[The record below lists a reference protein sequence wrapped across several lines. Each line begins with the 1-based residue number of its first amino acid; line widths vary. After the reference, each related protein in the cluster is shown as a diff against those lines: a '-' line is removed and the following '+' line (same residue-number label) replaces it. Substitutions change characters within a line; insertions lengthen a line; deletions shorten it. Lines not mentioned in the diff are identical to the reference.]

1 MAELA
6 SAMPDEGG
14 YVTWT
19 TRAFGPFWG
28 FQVGWWSWLD
38 SFVDVAVYPALFV
51 EYLRYWHPTLAP
63 LERWLLALAFIVALT
78 TLNLLGVRP
87 TGRAAVALAVA
98 ALAPVALLVAVGL
111 PRMAAAPWTPFTIEG
126 PTLASGLGL
135 GLAVVMWNYA
145 GWDTPSTVL
154 GETRAPE
161 HAFRRA
167 LLLAVPLVGVSYV
180 LPVGVV
186 LASGAADWTTWTTGA
201 LPALAA
207 RVGGAWLGHAVAAG
221 AVLSTAGLFMAL
233 LLTNSRLPY
242 VPARAGQVL
251 VDDVGEARQR
261 RQRVDIGLP
270 AERHVVGTLAG
281 RGGRVDAHVDVR
293 ARAPAAARAAVA
305 HVHAVVEAA
314 PRHERAQ
321 RAEHPGGVEPR
332 GAAAALD
339 RQDNDATLAR
349 ADGDHEPARR
359 AHGSTWEAPRWPPR
373 SFKRK
378 GLRPPRTPP
387 GSARSA
393 PGDPRRSSIPR
404 VLIGRPRRAPPPGA
418 RRRPRARRRIRA
430 SAPARRGAG
439 VRARPR
445 APGFR
450 ARGGRARWSPCRPRP
465 ARRAPRRAWRA
476 TPPRRRR

>member
-1 MAELA
+1 MMSALRRELGVVPLAAIVFFNVSGGPYGIEDTVPSFGPGLTLVLLVLAPLFWGLPVSLAMSELA

-38 SFVDVAVYPALFV
+38 SFVDVAVYPTLFV
-51 EYLRYWHPTLAP
+51 EYLRHWYPTMAP
-63 LERWLLALAFIVALT
+63 LERWLLALAFIAALT

-87 TGRAAVALAVA
+87 TGRAAVALAA
-98 ALAPVALLVAVGL
+98 CALAPIGLLVAVGL
-111 PRMAAAPWTPFTIEG
+111 PRAATAPWTPFAIEG

-242 VPARAGQVL
+242 VLARAGVLPRGFGAVHPRFGTPWPAVL
-251 VDDVGEARQR
+251 VSGAAYAACAAFSFKALIVLNVWLYSLALLVELAAFLTLRATAPQLPRPWRVAGGRGGAPPGTGAPPPFGLGAVAPARW
-261 RQRVDIGLP
+261 G
-270 AERHVVGTLAG
+270 HTLAG
-281 RGGRVDAHVDVR
+281 L
-293 ARAPAAARAAVA
+293 AA
-305 HVHAVVEAA
+305 
-314 PRHERAQ
+314 
-321 RAEHPGGVEPR
+321 
-332 GAAAALD
+332 
-339 RQDNDATLAR
+339 
-349 ADGDHEPARR
+349 
-359 AHGSTWEAPRWPPR
+359 
-373 SFKRK
+373 
-378 GLRPPRTPP
+378 
-387 GSARSA
+387 
-393 PGDPRRSSIPR
+393 
-404 VLIGRPRRAPPPGA
+404 
-418 RRRPRARRRIRA
+418 
-430 SAPARRGAG
+430 
-439 VRARPR
+439 
-445 APGFR
+445 
-450 ARGGRARWSPCRPRP
+450 
-465 ARRAPRRAWRA
+465 
-476 TPPRRRR
+476 PPRRPPASWLARPAGCCRLPR